1 MHPPSL
7 NTTML
12 RIKNK
17 AMADRT
23 SASSVEPLRIEAKKY
38 TRPVSIQTIGQAIT
52 ESVATHRSEILG
64 ALARQA
70 LIAEAELTPKP
81 GLVDRRGSGAHT
93 DLSLALM
100 RRSAFT
106 IEPFIRRMAFQSM
119 NEQPSAQLRATLAAT
134 GRAAE
139 KAMLRAT
146 KGSNT
151 HKGAIWTLGLL
162 AAAAAGRYEL
172 PTTPSLRRDQ
182 VHNLVRSCSEGGPQR
197 SDGGPLIRCRNAAS
211 RPNFDPISIARTA
224 GLIASF
230 EDPDHEWTRRR
241 PSAMAGRLRI
251 NTNRD
256 RLQLASHGQ
265 IVAQKF
271 GVNGARGEAINGFPH
286 IVELGLPMLRGR
298 RRAGV
303 PEHIARLDALLA
315 IMAKLDDTCLLYRGG
330 KEALQA
336 AKEGATAVI
345 DAGGA
350 GSIRGQK
357 CLFAL
362 DQRLLDLGVSPGGSA
377 DLLAGTL
384 FLDAIERQQTQIPAS
399 ETDKRKLTD
408 RV

>member
-1 MHPPSL
+1 MK
-7 NTTML
+7 TDRECT
-12 RIKNK
+12 RID
-17 AMADRT
+17 ADKYSP
-23 SASSVEPLRIEAKKY
+23 SASTQSTGR
-38 TRPVSIQTIGQAIT
+38 SISESIAI
-52 ESVATHRSEILG
+52 HRSMILG
-64 ALARQA
+64 ALAKQA

-106 IEPFIRRMAFQSM
+106 IEPFIRRMAFQST
-119 NEQPSAQLRATLAAT
+119 NEQPSPQLRATLAAI

-139 KAMLRAT
+139 NAMIRVT
-146 KGSNT
+146 NGSNT

-162 AAAAAGRYEL
+162 AAAAGRDEL
-172 PTTPSLRRDQ
+172 
-182 VHNLVRSCSEGGPQR
+182 
-197 SDGGPLIRCRNAAS
+197 PLIRLDHVAITRTAAS
-211 RPNFDPISIARTA
+211 
-224 GLIASF
+224 IASF

-241 PSAMAGRLRI
+241 PSAMAGRTSASSVEPLRT

-256 RLQLASHGQ
+256 RLQLPSHGQ

-271 GVNGARGEAINGFPH
+271 GVTGARGEAMRGFPH
-286 IVELGLPMLRGR
+286 IVELGLPMLRRR

-350 GSIRGQK
+350 GSVRGQK
-357 CLFAL
+357 RLFAL
-362 DQRLLDLGVSPGGSA
+362 DQRLLDLGISPGGSA

-384 FLDAIERQQTQIPAS
+384 FLDAIERQQTEIRAS
-399 ETDKRKLTD
+399 EMDDLTLTD
-408 RV
+408 PSFEIQVGSVGAAYL

>member
-1 MHPPSL
+1 MK
-7 NTTML
+7 TDRECT
-12 RIKNK
+12 RIDANK
-17 AMADRT
+17 YYQ
-23 SASSVEPLRIEAKKY
+23 SAS
-38 TRPVSIQTIGQAIT
+38 TQSIRQALT

-139 KAMLRAT
+139 NAMIRVT
-146 KGSNT
+146 NGSNT

-162 AAAAAGRYEL
+162 AAAAGRDDL
-172 PTTPSLRRDQ
+172 PLNR
-182 VHNLVRSCSEGGPQR
+182 L
-197 SDGGPLIRCRNAAS
+197 
-211 RPNFDPISIARTA
+211 DPVAITRTA
-224 GLIASF
+224 ALIASF
-230 EDPDHEWTRRR
+230 EDPDHEWTR
-241 PSAMAGRLRI
+241 I

-256 RLQLASHGQ
+256 RLQLPSHGQ

-271 GVNGARGEAINGFPH
+271 GVTGARGEAMRGFPH
-286 IVELGLPMLRGR
+286 IVELGLPMLRRR

-350 GSIRGQK
+350 GSVRGQK
-357 CLFAL
+357 RLFAL
-362 DQRLLDLGVSPGGSA
+362 DQQLLDLGISPGGSA

-384 FLDAIERQQTQIPAS
+384 FLDAVERQQTEIRAF
-399 ETDKRKLTD
+399 EMDDLTLTD
-408 RV
+408 PSFEIQVGSVGAAYL